1 MEKIDNKSNM
11 LMYDLSIIILA
22 NIKKLL
28 NMVLK
33 MSHSVNIKG
42 IKSVL
47 FVCMGNICRSPTA
60 EAVFRHKMKAH
71 DLSLKVDSAGTLGAH
86 AKEKPDHRAQK
97 AGVERGYSFDGI
109 KARKVTL
116 KDFTDFDLILAM
128 DNDNVEELQKV
139 APEECKHKIHL
150 MLDFATDHEEEQVP
164 DPYYGG
170 ARGFDYVLDL
180 VEAASDGML
189 EKI

>member
-1 MEKIDNKSNM
+1 MYLIDYNKEF
-11 LMYDLSIIILA
+11 IL
-22 NIKKLL
+22 KD
-28 NMVLK
+28 V
-33 MSHSVNIKG
+33 KG

-60 EAVFRHKMKAH
+60 EAVFRHKMKAQG
-71 DLSLKVDSAGTLGAH
+71 LSLKVDSAGTLGAH

-97 AGVERGYSFDGI
+97 AGIARGYSFEGI

-116 KDFTDFDLILAM
+116 NDFTDFDLILAM
-128 DNDNVEELQKV
+128 DHDNVNELNKL
-139 APEECKHKIHL
+139 APPQLKYKINL

-170 ARGFDYVLDL
+170 AKGFDYVLDL
-180 VEAASDGML
+180 VEAASDGL
-189 EKI
+189 LAKI